1 MLSSIILQLVVSLSG
16 IILPRFFLQAYG
28 SSVNGMVSSIN
39 QFISY
44 LALVEAGVG
53 TAATVAL
60 YGPMSDE
67 DYGKINGIV
76 SAARKFY
83 LRSGLVF
90 LLLVAGL
97 AYAYP
102 FMISRQLDSG
112 LVRFMVLILASSTVV
127 DYFFLGKYRV
137 LLTADQRGYIVT
149 GAQALGTVLNMVV
162 TVVLIQAGA
171 DVLLVKL
178 AATVIYILR
187 FFLVFIYVKR
197 SYGYLDFK
205 EEPDKESLG
214 QKWDALLHQIVGIIV
229 NNTDIVLMTVMLGR
243 GSLIEVSVYT
253 IYNMVAYALSLLL
266 NSFSSGLGAG
276 FGEIISKGERETLRR
291 SFSNFEYLYDMI
303 VFWCYICMG
312 ILLLPF
318 VAVYTRDIHDADYIR
333 PMIAVLFTAI
343 GLIQSIRIPGLTII
357 CSAGHFRQTRFR
369 AVMEALINISVSL
382 LLVKP
387 LGMAGVL
394 AGTFCSYAYRS
405 LDVILY
411 NADRLVPGTLKNTF
425 LRLFRNGIAA
435 LILIYFGNRLVPQ
448 QMNGYLMWF
457 GYAALVGAVSFVVL
471 LIINMVAEPGE
482 FRMLRQRIVG
492 ILARN

>member
-1 MLSSIILQLVVSLSG
+1 MRNRQAFKNMISSIILQLVVSLSG

-205 EEPDKESLG
+205 EEPDKES
-214 QKWDALLHQIVGIIV
+214 
-229 NNTDIVLMTVMLGR
+229 
-243 GSLIEVSVYT
+243 
-253 IYNMVAYALSLLL
+253 
-266 NSFSSGLGAG
+266 
-276 FGEIISKGERETLRR
+276 
-291 SFSNFEYLYDMI
+291 
-303 VFWCYICMG
+303 
-312 ILLLPF
+312 
-318 VAVYTRDIHDADYIR
+318 
-333 PMIAVLFTAI
+333 
-343 GLIQSIRIPGLTII
+343 
-357 CSAGHFRQTRFR
+357 
-369 AVMEALINISVSL
+369 
-382 LLVKP
+382 
-387 LGMAGVL
+387 
-394 AGTFCSYAYRS
+394 
-405 LDVILY
+405 
-411 NADRLVPGTLKNTF
+411 
-425 LRLFRNGIAA
+425 
-435 LILIYFGNRLVPQ
+435 
-448 QMNGYLMWF
+448 
-457 GYAALVGAVSFVVL
+457 
-471 LIINMVAEPGE
+471 
-482 FRMLRQRIVG
+482 
-492 ILARN
+492 